1 MQYKD
6 GTMKNPTTAHGLQ
19 RAHVPFYHS
28 ENLCELSCS
37 TERILP
43 MKNAD
48 FERCADFLA
57 RMIEKYGGELDLS
70 KTGDEDNAAVEGE
83 KKPFTAGE
91 M

>member
-1 MQYKD
+1 
-6 GTMKNPTTAHGLQ
+6 
-19 RAHVPFYHS
+19 
-28 ENLCELSCS
+28 
-37 TERILP
+37 

-83 KKPFTAGE
+83 KKPSAAGE
-91 M
+91 I